1 MMDQK
6 TLIARVVDGFG
17 GDPRLAALFLSG
29 SFGTGT
35 ADAFSD
41 VDLLA
46 IADPADHE
54 ALAADW
60 RRALEAIAPIVH
72 YNRLPHALVLN
83 AITDDWLRIDL
94 HIANRDH
101 LAHAA
106 QDSLKPL
113 VDRNKLYATLR
124 PETPEPARNP
134 GRLGWMVGEFIR
146 ILGLTPVAIGRN
158 EVELMTVGNTFL
170 RRFLTDLLTI
180 EVNPRIPGG
189 MLHLS
194 RVLDPGRMAVLASV
208 PLPQLSA
215 DSAIESNL
223 ALARVFMP
231 RAKALCASLGVAW
244 PSTFESATRRNLQR
258 ALPGHRVEW

>member
-1 MMDQK
+1 MDQQA
-6 TLIARVVDGFG
+6 LIARVAESFG
-17 GDPRLAALFLSG
+17 GDPRVKALFLSG

-46 IADPADHE
+46 IADPAEHE
-54 ALAADW
+54 ALATDW
-60 RRALEAIAPIVH
+60 RNALEAIAPIVH

-83 AITDDWLRIDL
+83 TVTDDWLRVDL
-94 HIANRDH
+94 HIATPDH
-101 LAHAA
+101 LAHTAK
-106 QDSLKPL
+106 DSLKPL
-113 VDRNKLYATLR
+113 VDRDNLYAPLR

-146 ILGLTPVAIGRN
+146 ILGLTPVAIGRG

-180 EVNPRIPGG
+180 EVNPRLPGG

-194 RVLDPGRMAVLASV
+194 RVLDPERMAVLAAV
-208 PLPQLSA
+208 PLPQLTA

-223 ALARVFMP
+223 ALARTFIP
-231 RAKALCASLGVAW
+231 RAKALCASLGVEW
-244 PSTFESATRRNLQR
+244 PATFEAATRRHLQR
-258 ALPGHRVEW
+258 ALPSHNIDW

>member
-1 MMDQK
+1 MMDQNS
-6 TLIARVVDGFG
+6 LIARVVDSFG
-17 GDPRLAALFLSG
+17 GDPRIAALFLSG

-35 ADAFSD
+35 SDRFSD
-41 VDLLA
+41 VDVLA
-46 IADPADHE
+46 IAEAADHE

-60 RRALEAIAPIVH
+60 RKALEAIAPIVH

-101 LAHAA
+101 LAHTA

-113 VDRNKLYATLR
+113 VDRDNLYATLR
-124 PETPEPARNP
+124 PETPEPPRNP

-146 ILGLTPVAIGRN
+146 ILGLTPVAIGRG

-180 EVNPRIPGG
+180 EVNPRLPGG

-194 RVLDPGRMAVLASV
+194 RVLDPARMAVLASV
-208 PLPQLSA
+208 PLPQLDA

-223 ALARVFMP
+223 ALARAFMP
-231 RAKALCASLGVAW
+231 RAKALCASLGVEW
-244 PSTFESATRRNLQR
+244 PAAFEAATRRNLER
-258 ALPGHRVEW
+258 ALPARTIDW

>member
-1 MMDQK
+1 MDQQ
-6 TLIARVVDGFG
+6 TLIARVANGFG
-17 GDPRLAALFLSG
+17 GDPRIAALFLSG
-29 SFGTGT
+29 SFGSGT

-46 IADPADHE
+46 IADPAEHE
-54 ALAADW
+54 GLAADW
-60 RRALEAIAPIVH
+60 RKALEAIAPIVH

-94 HIANRDH
+94 HIANAEH
-101 LAHAA
+101 LAHTA
-106 QDSLKPL
+106 QDCLKPL
-113 VDRNKLYATLR
+113 VDRGNLYATLR

-146 ILGLTPVAIGRN
+146 ILGLTPVAIGRG

-170 RRFLTDLLTI
+170 RRFLTDLLII

-194 RVLDPGRMAVLASV
+194 RVLDPERMAVLAAV
-208 PLPQLSA
+208 PLPQLTA
-215 DSAIESNL
+215 DSAIEANL
-223 ALARVFMP
+223 ALARTFMP
-231 RAKALCASLGVAW
+231 RAKTLCALLGVEW
-244 PSTFESATRRNLQR
+244 PAAFEAATRRNLQR
-258 ALPGHRVEW
+258 ALPARSIDW

>member
-1 MMDQK
+1 MDQQA
-6 TLIARVVDGFG
+6 LIARVAETFG
-17 GDPRLAALFLSG
+17 SDPRITALFLSG

-60 RRALEAIAPIVH
+60 RKTLEAIAPIVH

-83 AITDDWLRIDL
+83 AVTDDWLRVDL

-101 LAHAA
+101 LNHTA
-106 QDSLKPL
+106 QDALKPL
-113 VDRNKLYATLR
+113 VDRDNLYATLR

-146 ILGLTPVAIGRN
+146 ILGLTPVAIGRG

-194 RVLDPGRMAVLASV
+194 RVLDPDRMAVLAAV
-208 PLPQLSA
+208 PLPQLTA

-223 ALARVFMP
+223 VLARTFIP
-231 RAKALCASLGVAW
+231 RAKALCASLGVEW
-244 PSTFESATRRNLQR
+244 PTAFEAATRRNLQR
-258 ALPGHRVEW
+258 ALPGRAIDW

>member
-1 MMDQK
+1 MDQQAM
-6 TLIARVVDGFG
+6 IARVAETFG
-17 GDPRLAALFLSG
+17 GNPRLKALFLSG

-54 ALAADW
+54 ALATDW
-60 RRALEAIAPIVH
+60 RKALESIAPIVH
-72 YNRLPHALVLN
+72 YNRLPHALILN
-83 AITDDWLRIDL
+83 AITDDWLRVDL
-94 HIANRDH
+94 HIASPDH
-101 LAHAA
+101 LTHAA
-106 QDSLKPL
+106 QDALKPL
-113 VDRNKLYATLR
+113 VDRDNLYATLR

-134 GRLGWMVGEFIR
+134 GRLGWMVSEFIR
-146 ILGLTPVAIGRN
+146 ILGLTPVAVGRG

-180 EVNPRIPGG
+180 EVNPRNPGG

-194 RVLDPGRMAVLASV
+194 RVLDPGRMAVLAAV
-208 PLPQLSA
+208 PLPQLTA
-215 DSAIESNL
+215 DSAIEANL

-231 RAKALCASLGVAW
+231 RAKALCAALAVEW
-244 PSTFESATRRNLQR
+244 PTAFETATRRNLQR
-258 ALPGHRVEW
+258 ALPGRAIDW

>member
-1 MMDQK
+1 MDQH
-6 TLIARVVDGFG
+6 TMIARVADGFG
-17 GDPRLAALFLSG
+17 RDPRIAALFLSG

-46 IADPADHE
+46 IADPAEHE
-54 ALAADW
+54 GLAADW
-60 RRALEAIAPIVH
+60 RKALEAIAPIVH
-72 YNRLPHALVLN
+72 YNRLQHALVLN

-94 HIANRDH
+94 HIANPDH
-101 LAHAA
+101 LAHTA

-113 VDRNKLYATLR
+113 VDRGNLYATLR
-124 PETPEPARNP
+124 PETPEPVRNP

-146 ILGLTPVAIGRN
+146 ILGLTPVAIGRG

-180 EVNPRIPGG
+180 EINPRIPGG

-194 RVLDPGRMAVLASV
+194 RVLDAERMAVLASV
-208 PLPQLSA
+208 PLPQLNA
-215 DSAIESNL
+215 DSAIASNL
-223 ALARVFMP
+223 ALARIFMP
-231 RAKALCASLGVAW
+231 RAKALCASLGVEW
-244 PSTFESATRRNLQR
+244 PDAFEAATRRNLQR
-258 ALPGHRVEW
+258 ALPGHSVGW

>member
-1 MMDQK
+1 MDQH
-6 TLIARVVDGFG
+6 TMIARVADGFG
-17 GDPRLAALFLSG
+17 SDPRIAALFLSG

-46 IADPADHE
+46 IADVADHE
-54 ALAADW
+54 ALAIDW
-60 RRALEAIAPIVH
+60 RKALEAIAPIVFFT
-72 YNRLPHALVLN
+72 RLPHALVLN
-83 AITDDWLRIDL
+83 AITDDWLRVDL
-94 HIANRDH
+94 HVTSRDH
-101 LAHAA
+101 LAHTA

-113 VDRNKLYATLR
+113 VDRGNLYATLR
-124 PETPEPARNP
+124 PETPQPARNP

-146 ILGLTPVAIGRN
+146 ILGLTPVAVGRN

-208 PLPQLSA
+208 PLPQLDA
-215 DSAIESNL
+215 ESAIASNL
-223 ALARVFMP
+223 ALARTFMP
-231 RAKALCASLGVAW
+231 RAKALCASLGVEW
-244 PSTFESATRRNLQR
+244 PTAFEAATRAHLQR
-258 ALPGHRVEW
+258 ALPGHSIDW

>member
-1 MMDQK
+1 MDQQ
-6 TLIARVVDGFG
+6 TLIARVVEALGPDQ
-17 GDPRLAALFLSG
+17 RIQALFLSG

-60 RRALEAIAPIVH
+60 RKTLEAIAPIVH

-83 AITDDWLRIDL
+83 AITDDWLRVDL

-106 QDSLKPL
+106 QDTLKPL
-113 VDRNKLYATLR
+113 SDPGGLHATLR
-124 PETPEPARNP
+124 PETPVPSPNA
-134 GRLGWMVGEFIR
+134 GRLGWMVSEFIR
-146 ILGLTPVAIGRN
+146 ILGLTPVALGRG
-158 EVELMTVGNTFL
+158 EVELMTVGNGFL

-180 EVNPRIPGG
+180 EVNPRIAGG

-194 RVLDPGRMAVLASV
+194 RVLDPGRMAVLAAV
-208 PLPQLSA
+208 PLPQLTA
-215 DSAIESNL
+215 ASAIESNL
-223 ALARVFMP
+223 ALARTFMP
-231 RAKALCASLGVAW
+231 RAKALCASLGVEW
-244 PSTFESATRRNLQR
+244 PATFEAATRNHLQR
-258 ALPGHRVEW
+258 ALPAHSIDW

>member
-1 MMDQK
+1 MDQQA
-6 TLIARVVDGFG
+6 LIARVVEAFG
-17 GDPRLAALFLSG
+17 SDPRITALFLSG

-35 ADAFSD
+35 ADQFSD

-54 ALAADW
+54 ALATDW
-60 RRALEAIAPIVH
+60 RKALEAIAPIVH

-83 AITDDWLRIDL
+83 AITDQWLRVDL

-101 LAHAA
+101 LAHTA
-106 QDSLKPL
+106 QDALKPL
-113 VDRNKLYATLR
+113 IDRDNLYATLR
-124 PETPEPARNP
+124 PETPLPARNP

-146 ILGLTPVAIGRN
+146 ILGLTPVAIGRG

-194 RVLDPGRMAVLASV
+194 RVLDPGRMAVLAAV
-208 PLPQLSA
+208 PLPQLTA
-215 DSAIESNL
+215 ASAIESDL
-223 ALARVFMP
+223 ALARVFIP
-231 RAKALCASLGVAW
+231 RAKTLCASLGVEW
-244 PSTFESATRRNLQR
+244 PQAFETATRIHLQR
-258 ALPGHRVEW
+258 TLPAHSIDW

>member
-1 MMDQK
+1 MDQQ
-6 TLIARVVDGFG
+6 TLIARVAESFG
-17 GDPRLAALFLSG
+17 DEPRVKALFLSG

-60 RRALEAIAPIVH
+60 RKALEALAPVVH
-72 YNRLPHALVLN
+72 YNRLPHALILN
-83 AITDDWLRIDL
+83 AITDDWLRVDL
-94 HIANRDH
+94 HIATPDH
-101 LAHAA
+101 LAHTA
-106 QDSLKPL
+106 QDALKPL
-113 VDRNKLYATLR
+113 VDRDNLYATLR
-124 PETPEPARNP
+124 PETPEPARTP

-146 ILGLTPVAIGRN
+146 ILGLTPVAIGRG

-194 RVLDPGRMAVLASV
+194 RVLDPERMAVLAAV
-208 PLPQLSA
+208 PLPQLTA
-215 DSAIESNL
+215 DAAIESNL
-223 ALARVFMP
+223 AVARTFIP
-231 RAKALCASLGVAW
+231 RAKALCASLGVEW
-244 PSTFESATRRNLQR
+244 PTAFEAATRRHLQR
-258 ALPGHRVEW
+258 ALPGRAIDW

>member
-1 MMDQK
+1 MDQQ
-6 TLIARVVDGFG
+6 TVIARVVEALGP
-17 GDPRLAALFLSG
+17 DPRIKALFLSG

-35 ADAFSD
+35 ADQFSD

-46 IADPADHE
+46 IADPTDHE
-54 ALAADW
+54 ALATDW
-60 RRALEAIAPIVH
+60 RAMLEAIAPIVH

-83 AITDDWLRIDL
+83 AVTDDWLRVDL

-101 LAHAA
+101 LDHTA

-113 VDRNKLYATLR
+113 VDPADLYATLR
-124 PETPEPARNP
+124 PETPVPARNP

-146 ILGLTPVAIGRN
+146 ILGLTPVALGRG

-180 EVNPRIPGG
+180 EANPRIPGG

-194 RVLDPGRMAVLASV
+194 RVLDPTRMAVLAAV
-208 PLPQLSA
+208 PLPQLTVE
-215 DSAIESNL
+215 SAIESNL
-223 ALARVFMP
+223 ALARAFIP
-231 RAKALCASLGVAW
+231 RAKTLCASLGVHW
-244 PSTFESATRRNLQR
+244 PHAFETATRKNLQR
-258 ALPGHRVEW
+258 ALPTRSIDW

>member
-1 MMDQK
+1 MDQH
-6 TLIARVVDGFG
+6 TLIARVVDSFG
-17 GDPRLAALFLSG
+17 GDPRVAAFFLSG
-29 SFGTGT
+29 SFGAGT
-35 ADAFSD
+35 ADQFSD

-46 IADPADHE
+46 IADPAEHE

-60 RRALEAIAPIVH
+60 RKALEAIVPIVQF
-72 YNRLPHALVLN
+72 NRLPHALVLN

-101 LAHAA
+101 LAHEA

-113 VDRNKLYATLR
+113 VDRDNLYAALR

-158 EVELMTVGNTFL
+158 EVELMTVGNAFL

-215 DSAIESNL
+215 DSAIASNL
-223 ALARVFMP
+223 ALARVFIP
-231 RAKALCASLGVAW
+231 RAKTLCASLGVEW
-244 PSTFESATRRNLQR
+244 PTAFEAATRRNLRR
-258 ALPGHRVEW
+258 ALPGRDIDW

>member
-1 MMDQK
+1 MDQQS
-6 TLIARVVDGFG
+6 LIAQVVEAIGAN
-17 GDPRLAALFLSG
+17 PRIQALFLSG

-35 ADAFSD
+35 ADRFSD
-41 VDLLA
+41 VDFLA

-54 ALAADW
+54 ELASDW
-60 RRALEAIAPIVH
+60 RQTLEAIAPIVH

-83 AITDDWLRIDL
+83 AITDDWLRVDL

-101 LAHAA
+101 LGHAA

-113 VDRNKLYATLR
+113 VDHANLYTTLR
-124 PETPEPARNP
+124 PQTPAPSPNP

-146 ILGLTPVAIGRN
+146 ILGLTPVAIGRG

-170 RRFLTDLLTI
+170 RRLLTDLLTM

-194 RVLDPGRMAVLASV
+194 RVLDPGRMAVLAAV
-208 PLPQLSA
+208 PLPQLTA
-215 DSAIESNL
+215 ESAIASNL
-223 ALARVFMP
+223 AVAQAFMP
-231 RAKALCASLGVAW
+231 RAKALCAALSVEW
-244 PSTFESATRRNLQR
+244 PHAFEAATRSHLQR
-258 ALPGHRVEW
+258 TLPNHVVGW

>member
-1 MMDQK
+1 MDQQA
-6 TLIARVVDGFG
+6 LIDRVVKAFG
-17 GDPRLAALFLSG
+17 SDPRVTALFLSG

-54 ALAADW
+54 ALATDW
-60 RRALEAIAPIVH
+60 RKTLETIAAIVH

-83 AITDDWLRIDL
+83 AITEDWLRVDL
-94 HIANRDH
+94 HIASRDH
-101 LAHAA
+101 LAHTA

-113 VDRNKLYATLR
+113 VDPSNLHATLR
-124 PETPEPARNP
+124 PETPVPSANP
-134 GRLGWMVGEFIR
+134 GRLGWIVGEFIR
-146 ILGLTPVAIGRN
+146 ILGLTPVAVGRG

-180 EVNPRIPGG
+180 EINPRIPGG

-208 PLPQLSA
+208 PLPQLTEA
-215 DSAIESNL
+215 SAIESNL
-223 ALARVFMP
+223 AVARAFMP
-231 RAKALCASLGVAW
+231 RAKSLCAALGVDW
-244 PSTFESATRRNLQR
+244 PASFEAATRRHLQR
-258 ALPGHRVEW
+258 ALPAHSIDW

>member
-1 MMDQK
+1 MDQNS
-6 TLIARVVDGFG
+6 LIARVVDSFG
-17 GDPRLAALFLSG
+17 GDPRVTALFLSG

-35 ADAFSD
+35 ADPFSD
-41 VDLLA
+41 VDFLC
-46 IADPADHE
+46 IADAADHE
-54 ALAADW
+54 ALATDW
-60 RRALEAIAPIVH
+60 RQTLETIAPIVH

-83 AITDDWLRIDL
+83 AITDDWLRVDL
-94 HIANRDH
+94 HIANREH
-101 LAHAA
+101 LAHTA
-106 QDSLKPL
+106 QDCLKPL
-113 VDRNKLYATLR
+113 VDRDNFYATLR

-146 ILGLTPVAIGRN
+146 ILGLTPVAIGRD

-215 DSAIESNL
+215 ESAVESNL
-223 ALARVFMP
+223 ALARTFMP
-231 RAKALCASLGVAW
+231 RAKALCASLGVEW
-244 PSTFESATRRNLQR
+244 PAAFEAATRRNLQR
-258 ALPGHRVEW
+258 ALPGQSIDW